1 MAKAKKEAL
10 DLEQELNEV
19 PEVVELDPNR
29 TQPFELWDI
38 SVDFKKEQNPETFE
52 VETIPVI
59 TKKGD
64 KPVRITHIEQRH
76 ADILN
81 SQAQNSKQ
89 YYYPKS

>member
-19 PEVVELDPNR
+19 PQELDPNR

-38 SVDFKKEQNPETFE
+38 RVDYKREQNPDTFE
-52 VETIPVI
+52 IETKPVI

-64 KPVRITHIEQRH
+64 KPVRVTHIEQRH

-81 SQAQNSKQ
+81 AQAENSKQ
-89 YYYPKS
+89 YYFPKS